1 MADAPAGSRAGTP
14 TPAPL
19 KIQLDDH
26 APSIS
31 SPLNPD
37 AAARLKQAPTREKRE
52 KKDSLK
58 KREAAGQLKPS
69 SAEGSS
75 KKRKVSDQSPAQP
88 SPVRYNHPLPKEA
101 FHYTVK
107 EPTFASREGGP
118 PFVAPSG
125 VELKHSLDQQV
136 LSFRLLCSSNRS

>member
-1 MADAPAGSRAGTP
+1 MADAPGASRAGTP
-14 TPAPL
+14 TAAPL

-26 APSIS
+26 APNIS

-69 SAEGSS
+69 AAESAS
-75 KKRKVSDQSPAQP
+75 KKRKISDQSPAQP

-107 EPTFASREGGP
+107 EPSFASREGGP
-118 PFVAPSG
+118 PFVAPNG

-136 LSFRLLCSSNRS
+136 LPLGLCYSSNIS